1 MWTHTVCPAR
11 ATDSLW
17 SFAHINQYW
26 IAPLQPRSSPSQNSW
41 KLLAWG
47 WKGALRHK
55 CRAPLA
61 FLAPVPTRDV
71 AHDALVSPAPRQSGS
86 IWQ

>member
-1 MWTHTVCPAR
+1 MWTHTVCLAR

-17 SFAHINQYW
+17 SFVHINQYW

-61 FLAPVPTRDV
+61 VLAPVPTRDV